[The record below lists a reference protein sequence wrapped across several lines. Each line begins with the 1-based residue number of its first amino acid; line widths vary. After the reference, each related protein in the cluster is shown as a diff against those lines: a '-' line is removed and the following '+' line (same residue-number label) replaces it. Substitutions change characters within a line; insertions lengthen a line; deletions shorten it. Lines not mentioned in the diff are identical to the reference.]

1 MQPVQSIKSKEDF
14 TQLFEQFWEAL
25 YTYALRC
32 IKREEIAQ
40 DLVQDLFAQVWIKRK
55 KIKVQE
61 NWQRYLF
68 SAIKNR
74 ITDYHRANKIQTIP
88 LPEEDSIVFG
98 NYSSENEHPSLPES
112 RLALRSVQVLSKQ
125 LTPTQELVFKLY
137 RFQGFSIQEIS
148 RQLTL
153 SENTVKSHIQEGT
166 RKIRLLS
173 QS

>member
-1 MQPVQSIKSKEDF
+1 MQPLQSIESKEDF
-14 TQLFEQFWEAL
+14 TQLFEQYWEGL
-25 YTYALRC
+25 YAYTLRC
-32 IKREEIAQ
+32 VKREEIAQ

-68 SAIKNR
+68 TAIKNR

-88 LPEEDSIVFG
+88 LPEEDRIEYG
-98 NYSSENEHPSLPES
+98 NSTRNEHLSLPES
-112 RLALRSVQVLSKQ
+112 RLALRSVQLLSKQ

-148 RQLTL
+148 QQLTL
-153 SENTVKSHIQEGT
+153 SENTVKSHIQEST

-173 QS
+173 KS